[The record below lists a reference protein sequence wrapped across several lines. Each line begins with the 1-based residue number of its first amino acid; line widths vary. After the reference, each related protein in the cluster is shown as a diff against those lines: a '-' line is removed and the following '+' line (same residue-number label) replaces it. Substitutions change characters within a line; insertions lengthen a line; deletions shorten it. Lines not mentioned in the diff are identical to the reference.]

1 MRRHPL
7 LGYLLALGLLLV
19 AAAPAAAHTS
29 LAASQPVDGKVLDA
43 APERVTLTFS
53 DPLGRAGTNTVRG
66 PSGEATAPGT
76 LAPRD
81 ARRMTGPVPDQGPG
95 AYAVAWTATSAD
107 GHEIT
112 GEVDFTVRRPDAARA
127 VATVAARVERC
138 AAVLR
143 RQAERAA
150 AKAARD
156 G

>member
-1 MRRHPL
+1 MSRVL
-7 LGYLLALGLLLV
+7 LRCVLVVGLVL
-19 AAAPAAAHTS
+19 AAAVPAAAHTS

-43 APERVTLTFS
+43 APARVTLTFS
-53 DPLGRAGTNTVRG
+53 DALGRAGTITVRG

-76 LAPRD
+76 LAPGD

-95 AYAVAWTATSAD
+95 RYAVTWTATSAD

-112 GEVDFTVRRPDAARA
+112 GAVDFTVRRPDVTRA
-127 VATVAARVERC
+127 LATVAARVERC

-143 RQAERAA
+143 RQAERVAA
-150 AKAARD
+150 GAARD